1 MDAVTKEMVKLYKL
15 KKVGLDFMGYKIDK
29 TCNISYHHLLIPT
42 RYGGKR
48 TIENGAILMQGQRRG
63 ESNSHDY
70 LHLIER
76 IDPEIFCFIT
86 SEMLDQNIKG
96 KLDIENLKQIR
107 ELLLYFESQHANDR
121 GNKGKLLIK
130 PQYLIR
136 PKLDTF

>member
-1 MDAVTKEMVKLYKL
+1 MDSITKEMVKLYRL
-15 KKVGLDFMGYKIDK
+15 KKIGLDFMGYRIDK
-29 TCNISYHHLLIPT
+29 TSNISFHHLLIPA

-48 TIENGAILMQGQRRG
+48 TIENGAILMQGQKKN

-70 LHLIER
+70 LHLIEK
-76 IDPEIFCFIT
+76 IDPEIFYFIT

-96 KLDIENLKQIR
+96 YLDIENLKQIR
-107 ELLLYFESQHANDR
+107 SLLEYFEKEHINDK

-130 PQYLIR
+130 QNYLIR

>member
-1 MDAVTKEMVKLYKL
+1 MDAVTKEMVKLYRL
-15 KKVGLDFMGYKIDK
+15 KKIGLDFMGYKIDK
-29 TCNISYHHLLIPT
+29 TNNISYHHLIIPA

-48 TIENGAILMQGQRRG
+48 IIENGAILMQGQHRG

-76 IDPEIFCFIT
+76 VDPEIFYFIT

-96 KLDIENLKQIR
+96 HLDIENLKQIR
-107 ELLLYFESQHANDR
+107 ELLLYFESQHANDK